1 VSKLPRA
8 NNPMK
13 PASTVQ
19 AEAALWLERSERA
32 DWNDAA
38 KAEFDSWLSAS
49 PAHMIAFLRVRDV
62 WQRAERL
69 HVLAPP
75 VPENASAPGRRAKP
89 MLLALAAGF
98 GALAVLGFVGAR
110 YMITPKVRTYSTD
123 IGGRELVAFADGT
136 QIELNTDTVLRTRM
150 TTQSR
155 TVWLDKGEAYFRV
168 HHDPAH
174 PFTVITDGHR
184 ITDVG
189 TQFVVRRD
197 PGRLEVAL
205 LQGRVRFATADA
217 KSNAGSDLLTPGDQ
231 AIATANSVSVQKV
244 PLTALRDELSWRRDM
259 LVFDHT
265 TLAEAAREI
274 NRYNR
279 RKLVVAD
286 PSVGRL
292 TIGGTFAKNDIGA
305 ITSAARELFDLRVE
319 EHGDEIVISR

>member
-1 VSKLPRA
+1 VTNAPRA
-8 NNPMK
+8 NNPVK
-13 PASTVQ
+13 PASIVQ
-19 AEAALWLERSERA
+19 AEAANWLERTERA
-32 DWNDAA
+32 DWDAVA
-38 KAEFDSWLSAS
+38 KADLDVWLAQS

-69 HVLAPP
+69 HALAP
-75 VPENASAPGRRAKP
+75 SAPEKVTTHGLRAKP
-89 MLLALAAGF
+89 MLLALAAGI
-98 GALAVLGFVGAR
+98 GALAVLGVVGAR
-110 YMITPKVRTYSTD
+110 YVAAPQVRTYSTD
-123 IGGRELVAFADGT
+123 VGGRELVAFDDGT
-136 QIELNTDTVLRTRM
+136 QIELNTNTVLRTRM

-155 TVWLDKGEAYFRV
+155 TVWLDKGEVYFRV

-189 TQFVVRRD
+189 TKFVVRRD

-205 LQGRVRFATADA
+205 LEGRVRFGTADA
-217 KSNAGSDLLTPGDQ
+217 KSNAGSDLLTAGDQ
-231 AIATANSVSVQKV
+231 AIATANSVSVQKI
-244 PLTALRDELSWRRDM
+244 PLTALKNELSWRRDM

-279 RKLVVAD
+279 RKLVIAD
-286 PSVGRL
+286 PTVGRL

-305 ITSAARELFDLRVE
+305 LTSAAREMFDLRVK

>member
-1 VSKLPRA
+1 MSKLPRA
-8 NNPMK
+8 SNPLK
-13 PASTVQ
+13 TASAVQ
-19 AEAALWLERSERA
+19 AEAAHWLERSERA
-32 DWNDAA
+32 DWDGAA
-38 KAEFDSWLSAS
+38 KAELDAWLAQS

-69 HVLAPP
+69 QALTPS
-75 VPENASAPGRRAKP
+75 VPENAAPPERRVKP
-89 MLLALAAGF
+89 VLLALAAGL
-98 GALAVLGFVGAR
+98 GALAVLGVVGAR
-110 YMITPKVRTYSTD
+110 YVITPQVKTYSTD

-136 QIELNTDTVLRTRM
+136 QIELNTNTVVRTRM

-189 TQFVVRRD
+189 TKFVVRRD
-197 PGRLEVAL
+197 AGRLEVAL
-205 LQGRVRFATADA
+205 LEGRVRFGAADA
-217 KSNAGSDLLTPGDQ
+217 KSNAGSDLLTAGDQ
-231 AIATANSVSVQKV
+231 AVATANSVSVQKV
-244 PLTALRDELSWRRDM
+244 PLTALKNELSWRSDM
-259 LVFDHT
+259 LVFNHT

-305 ITSAARELFDLRVE
+305 LTSAARELFNLRVE

>member
-1 VSKLPRA
+1 VSNSPRA
-8 NNPMK
+8 NHPVK
-13 PASTVQ
+13 PASVVQ
-19 AEAALWLERSERA
+19 AEASRWLERSERA
-32 DWNDAA
+32 DWDAAA
-38 KAEFDSWLSAS
+38 KAELDVWLAQS
-49 PAHMIAFLRVRDV
+49 PAHTIAFLRVRDV

-69 HVLAPP
+69 HALAPP
-75 VPENASAPGRRAKP
+75 APEKAATPGRRAKP
-89 MLLALAAGF
+89 MLLALAAGV
-98 GALAVLGFVGAR
+98 GALAVLGVVGAR
-110 YMITPKVRTYSTD
+110 YVAAPQVRTYSTD

-174 PFTVITDGHR
+174 PFTVITGGHR

-189 TQFVVRRD
+189 TKFVVRRD

-205 LQGRVRFATADA
+205 LEGRVRFGAADA
-217 KSNAGSDLLTPGDQ
+217 KSNAGSDLLTAGDQ

-244 PLTALRDELSWRRDM
+244 PLKALTNELSWRRDM
-259 LVFDHT
+259 LVFNHT

-286 PSVGRL
+286 PSVGKL

-305 ITSAARELFDLRVE
+305 LTSAAREMFDLRVR